1 VSRRPE
7 SPARAVEDVPELRIG
22 SRLKAERQRLG
33 MSLRAF
39 AERTGFS
46 ASFISQ
52 VELDQ
57 ASPSLASLAK
67 LAHALGI
74 GLPALLSDGAPAAE
88 APPVVRARERQ
99 ALRSQW
105 SRASVSSLLPA
116 GAEDRLVVVL
126 VELEPGGRSGNPGS
140 AIVGREFAFCVKGA
154 VTLKVGDTEHRLGP
168 GDSVSYDATPG
179 PRWSNPG
186 RNRCEVLI
194 VSLRTP

>member
-1 VSRRPE
+1 MPYE
-7 SPARAVEDVPELRIG
+7 VPELRIG
-22 SRLKAERQRLG
+22 TRLKAERQRLG

-39 AERTGFS
+39 AEKTGFS

-74 GLPALLSDGAPAAE
+74 GLGALLSDGPAAAE
-88 APPVVRARERQ
+88 AAPVVRARDRK
-99 ALRSQW
+99 ALRSLW
-105 SRASVSSLLPA
+105 SRASVCSLLPA
-116 GAEDRLVVVL
+116 GVDDRLAVML
-126 VELEPGGRSGNPGS
+126 VELEPGGRSGNPGN
-140 AIVGREFAFCVKGA
+140 AIVGREFAFCIKGG
-154 VTLKVGDTEHRLGP
+154 VTLKVGDAEHRLGI
-168 GDSVSYDATPG
+168 GDSVYYDATPG

-186 RNRCEVLI
+186 RSRCEVLI

>member
-1 VSRRPE
+1 VSRRPDA
-7 SPARAVEDVPELRIG
+7 SARTEAEVPELRIG
-22 SRLKAERQRLG
+22 SRLKAARQRLG

-39 AERTGFS
+39 AEKTGFS

-74 GLPALLSDGAPAAE
+74 RLATLLSEGEPAVAAP
-88 APPVVRARERQ
+88 VIRARERQ
-99 ALRSQW
+99 AVRSQW
-105 SRASVSSLLPA
+105 SRASVCSLLPP
-116 GAEDRLVVVL
+116 GADDRLAVML
-126 VELEPGGRSGNPGS
+126 VELEPGGQSGNPGT
-140 AIVGREFAFCVKGA
+140 AIVGRELAFCVKG
-154 VTLKVGDTEHRLGP
+154 VVILKVGDAEHRLAA
-168 GDSVSYDATPG
+168 GDSVYYDATPG

-186 RNRCEVLI
+186 RHRCEVLL